1 MVITRSW
8 PREEARAGMILAEN
22 GGLDVELEPEGV
34 LGSWWKAGAWRLK
47 REEPLLET
55 PWAEDELWD
64 WMLLYWWWDSGWG
77 IVRGGGRGRVSGWDA
92 SGPWRT

>member
-1 MVITRSW
+1 MVNIHGRS
-8 PREEARAGMILAEN
+8 RGARTLAEN

-55 PWAEDELWD
+55 PCAEDELWEG
-64 WMLLYWWWDSGWG
+64 MLLY
-77 IVRGGGRGRVSGWDA
+77 
-92 SGPWRT
+92 